1 VNTENQNYNFLKLT
15 RQVHKLTKLIHQALE
30 AEIAD
35 YDISRLHVPY
45 IKILSMKED
54 GVTQKELTKI
64 LDVDKA
70 NTSRAVNDLIK
81 KGYVKKA
88 YQENLEVNYRLLLTE
103 KGIVLANKM
112 MKTIENKYV
121 ELFSILGVEE
131 LNEFSDM
138 LERVIGDR

>member
-1 VNTENQNYNFLKLT
+1 ML
-15 RQVHKLTKLIHQALE
+15 
-30 AEIAD
+30 
-35 YDISRLHVPY
+35 
-45 IKILSMKED
+45 
-54 GVTQKELTKI
+54 
-64 LDVDKA
+64 
-70 NTSRAVNDLIK
+70 
-81 KGYVKKA
+81 KKA